1 MHVADAVSTGS
12 SSLATPGRRLRE
24 CLHTATPCQFMGA
37 HDGLS
42 ARIAVA
48 EGFEALWASGL
59 CMSTAMGVRDSD
71 EASWTELLTVVATM
85 TDAVPVPIL
94 VDGDAGYGNFNTAR
108 RFSARAERV
117 GAAGVCIE
125 DKTFPKMN
133 SFVGDG
139 SGHQLVPPAEFSG
152 KIRACKDA
160 QRDADFVIV
169 ARTEALIAGLPVAE
183 ALSRADAYAS
193 AGADALFVHSKMSTP
208 VQIAEFMA
216 QWDRQVPVVV
226 APTTYYTPTLDYFR
240 DLGIAGCIWAN
251 HSMRAAFTA
260 MRDVCQQIRADG
272 GLSGVEQHVAP
283 LKEVFRLF
291 QYADLA
297 DDEARYGSGNA
308 GSGQGKG
315 VRR

>member
-1 MHVADAVSTGS
+1 MHVTGAVSGDP

-24 CLHTATPCQFMGA
+24 CLHGTTPCQLMGV

-71 EASWTELLTVVATM
+71 EASWTELLTLVATM
-85 TDAVPVPIL
+85 TEAVPVPIL

-125 DKTFPKMN
+125 DKKFPKMN
-133 SFVGDG
+133 SFVGGD
-139 SGHQLVPPAEFSG
+139 SGHQLVPAGEFAG

-160 QRDADFVIV
+160 QRHPDFVVV

-183 ALSRADAYAS
+183 ALSRADAYVT
-193 AGADALFVHSKMSTP
+193 AGADALFIHSKVSTP

-216 QWDRQVPVVV
+216 QWDRRVPVVV
-226 APTTYYTPTLDYFR
+226 APTTYCTPTVDDFR
-240 DLGIAGCIWAN
+240 ELGIAGCIWAN

-272 GLSGVEQHVAP
+272 GLAGVEQHVAP
-283 LKEVFRLF
+283 LKEVFSLF
-291 QYADLA
+291 QYQKLEE
-297 DDEARYGSGNA
+297 DEVLYASGNT
-308 GSGQGKG
+308 GSEQAS
-315 VRR
+315 R